1 MKNAKISEIFS
12 SIQGEGL
19 YFGIPQL
26 FIRFY
31 DCNLSCGFCDTSALS
46 FQTLTTKMLIKKISK
61 YIAPYH
67 SISLTGGEPLLQ
79 VDFLLEFLPEYKK
92 QHKKIVYLETNGTLP
107 DALDRVIDHIDI
119 IAMDFKLPSSTARK
133 SYWKEHER
141 FLRIAGKKKVFIK
154 AVVTNNTSAAEVVAL
169 GDIVGKINSRIPVIL
184 QPATVPEARL
194 EVLRE
199 SLEHHLSLLTDMIKR
214 VEIIPQVH
222 KMIGVK

>member
-1 MKNAKISEIFS
+1 MKKAKISEVFL

-31 DCNLSCGFCDTSALS
+31 GCNLSCGFCDTATPS
-46 FQTLTTKMLIKKISK
+46 FETFTTKMLIKKISK
-61 YIAPYH
+61 YRAPYH

-79 VDFLLEFLPEYKK
+79 ADFISEFLPEYKK
-92 QHKKIVYLETNGTLP
+92 QHKKTVYLETNGTLP
-107 DALDRVIDHIDI
+107 DALSEVIDLIDI
-119 IAMDFKLPSSTARK
+119 IAMDFKLPSSTADK
-133 SYWKEHER
+133 SYWEEHER
-141 FLRIAGKKKVFIK
+141 FLRIAEKKKVFVK

-169 GDIVGKINSRIPVIL
+169 GDIVGKINSRIPVVL
-184 QPATVPEARL
+184 QPATVPEARR

-199 SLEHHLSLLTDMIKR
+199 SLEHHRSILMDMVKR